1 MSRVLATDTDRGP
14 DRRSESDLTGSDLTS
29 PEHTSTGRNGSVLSG
44 TGLPSSAGP
53 CARLLPAGLDPTRL
67 PGHVALIM
75 DGNGR
80 WARSRGL
87 PRVMGHRQGVEAL
100 KRTLRLCSD
109 WGIGTL
115 TAYAFST
122 ENWNRPGEEV
132 SFLMTLFERVLERE
146 LQGLERE
153 RVRIRFLGD
162 LSPLPSGLQRLI
174 ADATARTA
182 SNTGIRFNVCTN
194 YGGRAELVGAA
205 RRLAEQVAR
214 GELDPAAID
223 EHHFAAELHTAGEAD
238 PDLLIRTS
246 GEQRLSNFL
255 LWQLAYAELHITD
268 VLWPDFDQAALLAA
282 LLDYQSRQRRFGG
295 VDSPG

>member
-1 MSRVLATDTDRGP
+1 MSRALATD
-14 DRRSESDLTGSDLTS
+14 SHSI
-29 PEHTSTGRNGSVLSG
+29 LSG
-44 TGLPSSAGP
+44 ARQGSPAALDP
-53 CARLLPAGLDPTRL
+53 ARLPA
-67 PGHVALIM
+67 HVAVIM

-80 WARSRGL
+80 WARRRGL
-87 PRVMGHRQGVEAL
+87 PRVMGHRAGVEAL

-109 WGIGTL
+109 WGIGAL

-132 SFLMTLFERVLERE
+132 SFLMALFERVLQRE
-146 LQGLERE
+146 LEALERE

-162 LSPLPSGLQRLI
+162 LTPLPEGLQRLI
-174 ADATARTA
+174 AEATSRT
-182 SNTGIRFNVCTN
+182 SGNDGIHFNVCTN

-223 EHHFAAELHTAGEAD
+223 EAAFAAELHTAGERD

-246 GEQRLSNFL
+246 GEQRISNFL
-255 LWQLAYAELHITD
+255 LWQAAYAEMFFSPT
-268 VLWPDFDQAALLAA
+268 LWPDFSDADVDAAL
-282 LLDYQSRQRRFGG
+282 DFYSVRQRRFGQTGEQVG
-295 VDSPG
+295 VRPC